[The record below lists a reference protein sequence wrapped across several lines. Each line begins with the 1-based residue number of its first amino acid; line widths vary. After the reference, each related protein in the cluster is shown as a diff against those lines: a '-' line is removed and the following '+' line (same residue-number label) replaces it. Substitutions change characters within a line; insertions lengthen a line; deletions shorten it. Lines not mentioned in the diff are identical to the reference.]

1 MTQKSFEEQVKE
13 CDKRRDMHYYVY
25 FSSASYTYRVDVLQ
39 FKKKSDLKEDFYK
52 NKKYYSTYADAQA
65 VADKLNAKDIDVGH
79 LFGRAA
85 REFEHK
91 MYELLKRGGMA
102 NAQKHAIEGSIEN
115 IEGSIENVQKIT
127 KLLNNEHF

>member
-13 CDKRRDMHYYVY
+13 YDKRRDMHYYVY

-52 NKKYYSTYADAQA
+52 NKRYYSTYADAQA
-65 VADKLNAKDIDVGH
+65 VADKLNAKDTDVGH

-102 NAQKHAIEGSIEN
+102 DAQKHAIKA
-115 IEGSIENVQKIT
+115 SIENVQAIT